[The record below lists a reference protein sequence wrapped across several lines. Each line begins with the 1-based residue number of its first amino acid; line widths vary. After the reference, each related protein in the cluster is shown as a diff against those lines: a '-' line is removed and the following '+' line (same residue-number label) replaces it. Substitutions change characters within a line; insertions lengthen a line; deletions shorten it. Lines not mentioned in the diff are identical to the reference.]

1 MRTSKKN
8 DAGRAADDQD
18 RLNEKAV
25 KPGFV
30 SVQPLRRFMDGTT
43 FRSPADDAFTVTR
56 QRAAELAANGLVVI
70 VTDVTENKMNPQP
83 YSKG

>member
-1 MRTSKKN
+1 MRTSKKT
-8 DAGRAADDQD
+8 DVGRAADDQD
-18 RLNEKAV
+18 HLNEKAV

-43 FRSPADDAFTVTR
+43 FRSPTDDAFTVTR

-83 YSKG
+83 DSKG